1 MHILIFAIS
10 GLCAIIGIGTTAY
23 VIRSNIANGKR
34 TAFGKQLDTL
44 ADPIN
49 EDSTEEL
56 REQLAANTP
65 TPVRSLRKKK
75 QDLPLDFFSNQKLQQ
90 SRHNRKRKIKP
101 LQRKILYA
109 GWRISPLAYNTIK
122 YGLALLL
129 FIPAYLYTSVFVQ
142 ILVLFLTPRLVDV
155 LLDRA
160 IKVRLEEFD
169 KDYPVL
175 LLQLV
180 SFLRSG
186 MIAMTA
192 FREAAKSLDN
202 SSLVKREVGILNER
216 LKLGL
221 SEEQAINAFGE
232 DIAHPEI
239 ELFVQSFLLHSRVGG
254 NLSSTLERLAI
265 QVRKRQ
271 QFRSE
276 AHSAIASERIS
287 IYAIAAIMIALLI
300 YIHVSSPVL
309 ISACFNNPTGQ
320 LIFQGGVCLI
330 VLGFYWSS
338 RITNIDM

>member
-1 MHILIFAIS
+1 MKYSITLI
-10 GLCAIIGIGTTAY
+10 
-23 VIRSNIANGKR
+23 
-34 TAFGKQLDTL
+34 
-44 ADPIN
+44 
-49 EDSTEEL
+49 
-56 REQLAANTP
+56 
-65 TPVRSLRKKK
+65 
-75 QDLPLDFFSNQKLQQ
+75 
-90 SRHNRKRKIKP
+90 
-101 LQRKILYA
+101 
-109 GWRISPLAYNTIK
+109 
-122 YGLALLL
+122 AL
-129 FIPAYLYTSVFVQ
+129 IPAYLSASFLVQ
-142 ILVLFLTPRLVDV
+142 LLIIFLVPKIVDA
-155 LLDRA
+155 LLENR
-160 IKVRLEEFD
+160 IKSRFEEFD
-169 KDYPVL
+169 KDYPVM

-180 SFLRSG
+180 SFLKSG

-192 FREAAKSLDN
+192 FREAAKSLDD

-300 YIHVSSPVL
+300 YIHMSSPVL
-309 ISACFNNPTGQ
+309 ISACFKNPTGQ

-330 VLGFYWSS
+330 ILGFYWSS